1 MNKGTKVSDSSP
13 FKGEQEGVRAII
25 LAAGT
30 ASRLRPLT
38 SHTPK
43 CLLKVGERTL
53 LQRSIDALIKAGIR
67 EFVIVT
73 GYLHEQIENFVR
85 KTYQDSLPLREGRG
99 GSFRFIHNKD
109 YETTNNIYSLWLARP
124 EAEGQEVLLLDSD
137 LLYDGQI
144 IERVLADKHDNVL
157 TLIRHEL
164 GEEEMKVVIDAEGSI
179 VEISKTCDPAIA
191 AGESLGIER
200 MGKAYTTALYKELE
214 VMKTLSNFCPPSLTL
229 PNCSASNRQLPL
241 KGEEHKASP
250 LRGGLVGSGGW
261 ENSFYELAFQRLIA
275 QGHTYSVLDVTDLF
289 SCELDTV
296 EDFEN
301 AKERIPAD
309 LF

>member
-1 MNKGTKVSDSSP
+1 MK
-13 FKGEQEGVRAII
+13 AII

-38 SHTPK
+38 LHTPK

-53 LQRSIDALIKAGIR
+53 LQRSMDALIGNGIR

-73 GYLHEQIENFVR
+73 GYLHEKIEDFVNQ
-85 KTYQDSLPLREGRG
+85 TYRNSINV
-99 GSFRFIHNKD
+99 SFIHNVD

-124 EAEGQEVLLLDSD
+124 LADGKEVLLLDSD
-137 LLYDGQI
+137 LLYDPQI
-144 IERVLADKHDNVL
+144 VERVLAAKHENIL

-164 GEEEMKVVIDAEGSI
+164 GEEEMKVVIKQNSTANREANAEGTI
-179 VEISKTCDPAIA
+179 IEISKTCNPKSA

-200 MGKAYTTALYKELE
+200 MGKTYTTALYQELE
-214 VMKTLSNFCPPSLTL
+214 EMLSTTSQKPESEKPADNKDY
-229 PNCSASNRQLPL
+229 R
-241 KGEEHKASP
+241 
-250 LRGGLVGSGGW
+250 
-261 ENSFYELAFQRLIA
+261 NSFYELAFQRLIA
-275 QGHTYSVLDVTDLF
+275 KGHTFSVLDVSDLF

-301 AKERIPAD
+301 AKQLIPAS

>member
-124 EAEGQEVLLLDSD
+124 EAEGQEILLLDSD

-214 VMKTLSNFCPPSLTL
+214 VMKTLSNS
-229 PNCSASNRQLPL
+229 PL

-250 LRGGLVGSGGW
+250 LRGGWVGSGGW

>member
-1 MNKGTKVSDSSP
+1 MK
-13 FKGEQEGVRAII
+13 AII

-38 SHTPK
+38 LHTPK

-53 LQRSIDALIKAGIR
+53 LGRSLDALIEAGVR
-67 EFVIVT
+67 DFVIVT
-73 GYLHEQIENFVR
+73 GYLHEQIEDFVR
-85 KTYQDSLPLREGRG
+85 QTYGDNISV
-99 GSFRFIHNKD
+99 RFIHNKD

-124 EAEGQEVLLLDSD
+124 EADGQEVLLLDSD
-137 LLYDGQI
+137 LLYDAEI
-144 IERVLADKHDNVL
+144 VKRVLADKHDNVL

-164 GEEEMKVVIDAEGSI
+164 CEEEMKVVMASDGSI
-179 VEISKTCDPAIA
+179 TEISKTCDPALA

-200 MGKAYTTALYKELE
+200 MGKSYTSALYKELDGMMN
-214 VMKTLSNFCPPSLTL
+214 V
-229 PNCSASNRQLPL
+229 
-241 KGEEHKASP
+241 EH
-250 LRGGLVGSGGW
+250 L
-261 ENSFYELAFQRLIA
+261 ENKFYELAFLRLIA
-275 QGHTYSVLDVTDLF
+275 KGHTFSVLDVTDLF

-301 AKERIPAD
+301 AKQRIPAH

>member
-1 MNKGTKVSDSSP
+1 MNCKK
-13 FKGEQEGVRAII
+13 AII

-38 SHTPK
+38 LHTPK

-53 LQRSIDALIKAGIR
+53 LERSMDALIKAGIR
-67 EFVIVT
+67 EFCIVT
-73 GYLHEQIENFVR
+73 GYLHEKIEDFV
-85 KTYQDSLPLREGRG
+85 KQTYGESIDVC
-99 GSFRFIHNKD
+99 FIHNKD

-124 EAEGQEVLLLDSD
+124 KADGEEVLLLDSD

-144 IERVLADKHDNVL
+144 VERVLADSHENVL

-164 GEEEMKVVIDAEGSI
+164 GEEEMKVVMNEDGAIT
-179 VEISKTCDPAIA
+179 EISKTCDPASA

-200 MGKAYTTALYKELE
+200 MGKAYTTALYKELDG
-214 VMKTLSNFCPPSLTL
+214 MMNK
-229 PNCSASNRQLPL
+229 
-241 KGEEHKASP
+241 EH
-250 LRGGLVGSGGW
+250 L
-261 ENSFYELAFQRLIA
+261 ENTFYELAFLRLIA
-275 QGHTYSVLDVTDLF
+275 QGNTFSVLDVTELF
-289 SCELDTV
+289 SCELDTI

-301 AKERIPAD
+301 AKQRIPAH

>member
-1 MNKGTKVSDSSP
+1 M
-13 FKGEQEGVRAII
+13 RAII

-38 SHTPK
+38 LHTPK

-53 LQRSIDALIKAGIR
+53 LERSMDALIKAGIR
-67 EFVIVT
+67 EFCIVT
-73 GYLHEQIENFVR
+73 GYLHEKIEDFV
-85 KTYQDSLPLREGRG
+85 KQTYGESIDVC
-99 GSFRFIHNKD
+99 FIHNKD

-124 EAEGQEVLLLDSD
+124 KADGQEVLLLDSD

-144 IERVLADKHDNVL
+144 VERVLADSHENVL

-164 GEEEMKVVIDAEGSI
+164 GEEEMKVVMNEDGAIT
-179 VEISKTCDPAIA
+179 EISKTCNPALA

-200 MGKAYTTALYKELE
+200 MGKAYTTALYKELDI
-214 VMKTLSNFCPPSLTL
+214 MMN
-229 PNCSASNRQLPL
+229 Q
-241 KGEEHKASP
+241 EH
-250 LRGGLVGSGGW
+250 L
-261 ENSFYELAFQRLIA
+261 ENTFYELAFLRLIV
-275 QGHTYSVLDVTDLF
+275 QGNTFSVLDVTELF
-289 SCELDTV
+289 SCELDTI

-301 AKERIPAD
+301 AKQRIPAH

>member
-38 SHTPK
+38 SNTPK

-53 LQRSIDALIKAGIR
+53 LQRSMDALIKAGIR

-73 GYLHEQIENFVR
+73 GYLHEQIEAFVQQ
-85 KTYQDSLPLREGRG
+85 TYGDSI
-99 GSFRFIHNKD
+99 SVRFIHNKD
-109 YETTNNIYSLWLARP
+109 YATTNNIYSLWLARP

-144 IERVLADKHDNVL
+144 VERVLADKHENVL

-164 GEEEMKVVIDAEGSI
+164 GEEEMKVVIDPPLPSLEGKDPSKSPLKGETFSLPLREGWGGSI
-179 VEISKTCDPAIA
+179 TEISKTCDPALA

-200 MGKAYTTALYKELE
+200 MGKAYTTALYKELDG
-214 VMKTLSNFCPPSLTL
+214 MMNS
-229 PNCSASNRQLPL
+229 
-241 KGEEHKASP
+241 EH
-250 LRGGLVGSGGW
+250 L
-261 ENSFYELAFQRLIA
+261 ENKFYELAFQRLIPC
-275 QGHTYSVLDVTDLF
+275 GYTFTVLDVTDLF

-301 AKERIPAD
+301 AKQRIPAE

>member
-1 MNKGTKVSDSSP
+1 MK
-13 FKGEQEGVRAII
+13 AII

-38 SHTPK
+38 LHTPK

-53 LQRSIDALIKAGIR
+53 LQRSMDALIQNGIR
-67 EFVIVT
+67 QFVIVT
-73 GYLHEQIENFVR
+73 GYLHEKIEDFVR
-85 KTYQDSLPLREGRG
+85 QTYGDSI
-99 GSFRFIHNKD
+99 SVCFIHNKD

-137 LLYDGQI
+137 LLYDAKI
-144 IERVLADKHDNVL
+144 VERVLADKHDNVL

-164 GEEEMKVVIDAEGSI
+164 GEEEMKVVMDADGAI
-179 VEISKTCDPAIA
+179 TEISKTCNPALA

-200 MGKAYTTALYKELE
+200 MGKAYTAALYRELE
-214 VMKTLSNFCPPSLTL
+214 VMMN
-229 PNCSASNRQLPL
+229 
-241 KGEEHKASP
+241 EEH
-250 LRGGLVGSGGW
+250 L
-261 ENSFYELAFQRLIA
+261 ENTFYELAFLRLIA
-275 QGHTYSVLDVTDLF
+275 KGSTLTSPSAVDLRFSVLDVTDLF

-301 AKERIPAD
+301 AKQRIPAH